1 MNFIIGI
8 LFSLIAVT
16 ILVVIPWVGVG
27 ALNLQWL
34 FGIIIPYAAL
44 LTFFLGI
51 ILRVVDWARSPV
63 PFRIPTTGGQ
73 QKSLPWVKDNKLD
86 NPSGTLGV
94 IGRMALEVLLFRSLF
109 RHTRMEFREGP
120 KIGYEWEKWLWL
132 AALAFHYGFLVV
144 ILRHLRFFTEPIPG
158 FVHLIEGL
166 DGFLEMG
173 IAPLAGFAIPG
184 LLLSG
189 FVLLAALTFLFLRR
203 LLSPQIIYISLP
215 ADYFPLFLIIGIA
228 TTGILMRYVGAFMQ
242 YLLKWDILSVEV
254 VQVKA
259 LAMGLVSFRPTIP
272 EGIGTIFY
280 IHLFLVCVLL
290 AYFPFSKLMHMAGI
304 FLSPTRNLSNNSR
317 SVRHINPWDYPVK
330 VHTYEEYEDEFRE
343 KMVEVGI
350 PVDKMP
356 EASEQEAQAE
366 SAPEAQTESTP
377 EAQTESTPEA
387 QTESTPEAQTESTPE
402 AQTEPVP
409 ETQVEPAQDKQASPS
424 ESDADSTEKEKKE

>member
-16 ILVVIPWVGVG
+16 ILAVIPWVGVG
-27 ALNLQWL
+27 ALGLDWL
-34 FGIIIPYAAL
+34 FGILIPYAAL

-51 ILRVVDWARSPV
+51 ILRVVGWARSPV

-73 QKSLPWVKDNKLD
+73 QKSLPWLKENKLD

-120 KIGYEWEKWLWL
+120 KIGYEWEKWLWI

-158 FVHLIEGL
+158 FVHLIESL

-173 IAPLAGFAIPG
+173 IAPFAGFAIPG

-215 ADYFPLFLIIGIA
+215 GDYFPLFLIIAIA
-228 TTGILMRYVGAFMQ
+228 TTGILMRYVGVFMQ
-242 YLLKWDILSVEV
+242 YLLKWDVLSVEV

-259 LAMGLVSFRPTIP
+259 LAMGLVSFHPTIP

-304 FLSPTRNLSNNSR
+304 FLSPTRNLANNSR
-317 SVRHINPWDYPVK
+317 KVRHINPWSYPVK

-343 KMVEVGI
+343 KMVEAGI

-356 EASEQEAQAE
+356 EASEQDAQEEPADQAQTE
-366 SAPEAQTESTP
+366 SAPEAQPKPADQPQTEP
-377 EAQTESTPEA
+377 APDAQTKPVPEVQDKPA
-387 QTESTPEAQTESTPE
+387 TE
-402 AQTEPVP
+402 AQTEPAQ
-409 ETQVEPAQDKQASPS
+409 ETPASPS
-424 ESDADSTEKEKKE
+424 ESKADSTEKEKKE

>member
-1 MNFIIGI
+1 
-8 LFSLIAVT
+8 
-16 ILVVIPWVGVG
+16 
-27 ALNLQWL
+27 
-34 FGIIIPYAAL
+34 
-44 LTFFLGI
+44 
-51 ILRVVDWARSPV
+51 
-63 PFRIPTTGGQ
+63 
-73 QKSLPWVKDNKLD
+73 
-86 NPSGTLGV
+86 
-94 IGRMALEVLLFRSLF
+94 
-109 RHTRMEFREGP
+109 MEFREGP
-120 KIGYEWEKWLWL
+120 KIGYEWEKWLWI

-158 FVHLIEGL
+158 FVHWIESL

-173 IAPLAGFAIPG
+173 IAPFAGFAIPG

-215 ADYFPLFLIIGIA
+215 GDYFPLFLIIGIA

-259 LAMGLVSFRPTIP
+259 LAMGLVSFRPTVP

-343 KMVEVGI
+343 KMVEAGI

-356 EASEQEAQAE
+356 EASEPEGQEEPAE
-366 SAPEAQTESTP
+366 ETQTKSAPEAQAEP
-377 EAQTESTPEA
+377 ADQTQA
-387 QTESTPEAQTESTPE
+387 
-402 AQTEPVP
+402 
-409 ETQVEPAQDKQASPS
+409 EPAQDKPASPS
-424 ESDADSTEKEKKE
+424 ESDADSTEKGKKE